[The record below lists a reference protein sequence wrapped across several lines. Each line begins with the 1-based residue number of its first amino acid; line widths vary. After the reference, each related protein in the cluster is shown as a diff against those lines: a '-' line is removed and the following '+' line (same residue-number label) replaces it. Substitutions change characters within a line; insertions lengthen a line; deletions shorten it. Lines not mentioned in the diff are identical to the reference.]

1 MLPADSESVI
11 ATGVE
16 FLIIDAQGRILT
28 DYQFVLDRALA
39 PA

>member
-1 MLPADSESVI
+1 MARIDRF
-11 ATGVE
+11 TGLSE